1 MVRMW
6 LLLLWVGVCSV
17 ANAGTYTVTLLGY
30 PYEDTTTH
38 SIEPLFQKVMARSAF
53 LNDIKAVDGQAPKL
67 RPHKNKTT
75 VFFISILL
83 LYVFAGVRL
92 MFAHQF
98 TGSLQM
104 LKNMNDKRKVQAE
117 TDHISIISFYAL
129 YLITLGY
136 TTYCFLV
143 HYKGFFAHISVIS
156 GVLICIAGVTFL
168 FMLKTI
174 MMNITAWTFDK
185 KAVLHQYY
193 LNVSMV
199 YKIGAI
205 VLFPLA
211 ILILIS
217 SEKLAL
223 LFLQCA
229 VLILILAS
237 LLRILRNSSLMK
249 KLLTVHF
256 LHFIVYLC
264 AFEIIPLM
272 LLFKFLR

>member
-1 MVRMW
+1 
-6 LLLLWVGVCSV
+6 
-17 ANAGTYTVTLLGY
+17 
-30 PYEDTTTH
+30 
-38 SIEPLFQKVMARSAF
+38 
-53 LNDIKAVDGQAPKL
+53 
-67 RPHKNKTT
+67 
-75 VFFISILL
+75 
-83 LYVFAGVRL
+83 

-185 KAVLHQYY
+185 RQYCI
-193 LNVSMV
+193 N
-199 YKIGAI
+199 I
-205 VLFPLA
+205 
-211 ILILIS
+211 ILMYRWYIKLGLSFFSIS
-217 SEKLAL
+217 DINPD
-223 LFLQCA
+223 F
-229 VLILILAS
+229 V
-237 LLRILRNSSLMK
+237 
-249 KLLTVHF
+249 
-256 LHFIVYLC
+256 
-264 AFEIIPLM
+264 
-272 LLFKFLR
+272 

>member
-1 MVRMW
+1 
-6 LLLLWVGVCSV
+6 
-17 ANAGTYTVTLLGY
+17 
-30 PYEDTTTH
+30 
-38 SIEPLFQKVMARSAF
+38 
-53 LNDIKAVDGQAPKL
+53 
-67 RPHKNKTT
+67 
-75 VFFISILL
+75 
-83 LYVFAGVRL
+83 
-92 MFAHQF
+92 
-98 TGSLQM
+98 
-104 LKNMNDKRKVQAE
+104 
-117 TDHISIISFYAL
+117 
-129 YLITLGY
+129 
-136 TTYCFLV
+136 
-143 HYKGFFAHISVIS
+143 
-156 GVLICIAGVTFL
+156 
-168 FMLKTI
+168 MLKTI

>member
-1 MVRMW
+1 MIRMW
-6 LLLLWVGVCSV
+6 LLLLWVGVCST

-30 PYEDTTTH
+30 PYQDTTTQ
-38 SIEPLFQKVMARSAF
+38 SIEPLYQKVMARSAF
-53 LNDIKAVDGQAPKL
+53 LNDVKEADSQAPKI
-67 RPHKNKTT
+67 RPYKNKTI

-92 MFAHQF
+92 MFSHQF

-104 LKNMNDKRKVQAE
+104 LKNMNDKRKAQTE

-136 TTYCFLV
+136 TTYCYLV
-143 HYKGFFAHISVIS
+143 HYKGFFAHTSVIA
-156 GVLICIAGVTFL
+156 GVLICITGVSFL

-174 MMNITAWTFDK
+174 MMSITAWTFDK
-185 KAVLHQYY
+185 KALLKQYF

-223 LFLQCA
+223 FFLQSA
-229 VLILILAS
+229 VFILLLAS
-237 LLRILRNSSLMK
+237 LLRVLRNSSLMK